1 MNCTN
6 SNMFHST
13 YNDRSPNTQH
23 WQHLHCSQQR
33 WGENIYS
40 CNWVQFETNPYCLTS
55 GEKLSAA
62 SPGPTTTKLFF
73 CFQTHCWCWRFVD
86 GFSPSSSDLLSQHC
100 FKQRK
105 LFTLTEGFWRPD
117 SPGRRMRCGTVCLAF
132 WWSCGREWWT
142 LLPSPSRED
151 TSTVLM
157 QHLQAPF
164 SCVWAGDDKWE
175 RTHISPLRS
184 SHSFWASN
192 GFTSVSSSPSIR
204 PRTESIVF

>member
-1 MNCTN
+1 MFLTIWQTTN
-6 SNMFHST
+6 ELHQFQYFSQHVQRQKPKYST
-13 YNDRSPNTQH
+13 LTTPTLQSTEMRR
-23 WQHLHCSQQR
+23 QHLQFLEKNSQLHR
-33 WGENIYS
+33 L
-40 CNWVQFETNPYCLTS
+40 VRL
-55 GEKLSAA
+55 
-62 SPGPTTTKLFF
+62 TTKLFF

-117 SPGRRMRCGTVCLAF
+117 SPGRRMRCGAVCLAF
-132 WWSCGREWWT
+132 WWSCGQEWWT